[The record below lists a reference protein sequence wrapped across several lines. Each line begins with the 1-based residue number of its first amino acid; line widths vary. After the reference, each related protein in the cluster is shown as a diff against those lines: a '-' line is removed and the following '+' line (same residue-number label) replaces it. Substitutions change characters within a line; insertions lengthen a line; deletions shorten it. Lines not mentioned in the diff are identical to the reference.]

1 MTMSEERVPQ
11 DAVLDDVEE
20 PARAKKPKGGGRK
33 KELRRLSR
41 HRRRLLLA
49 VLVEAAVIVGLAV
62 WLAVALRDSSH
73 DRHRAATEKRQ
84 ATATEAL
91 RASAMTTAREYALDF
106 STYDYRHLDQ
116 DFQTVTS
123 HLAPSFRAQYQ
134 QTVASL
140 KSLVVQYRGTATATV
155 QGVGLAS
162 LDQSKGTAIV
172 LVFLDQ
178 KVTNTNLKAPRIDT
192 NRLQITL
199 QRTGDTW
206 LMSDLQLK

>member
-1 MTMSEERVPQ
+1 MSDEQAAQEA
-11 DAVLDDVEE
+11 DIDGAAE
-20 PARAKKPKGGGRK
+20 PVAAKKAKGGRK
-33 KELRRLSR
+33 KELRRLTR
-41 HRRRLLLA
+41 QRRRLLSA
-49 VLVEAAVIVGLAV
+49 VLVEAAVIAGLVV
-62 WLAVALRDSSH
+62 WLVLALMSSSH
-73 DRHRAATEKRQ
+73 ERDRATAAKRHAATADE
-84 ATATEAL
+84 L
-91 RASAMTTAREYALDF
+91 RNSAMASAREYAIDF

-162 LDQSKGTAIV
+162 LDQARGTAVV

-178 KVTNTNLKAPRIDT
+178 KVTNSNLKAPRIDT

-199 QRTGDTW
+199 QRTGSAW